1 MRLTDTDTTPARLP
15 TCGALY
21 LLPTGPRRQSKMM
34 EIIIFIQ
41 KNWSIIATV
50 FGVIGTLFWLKM
62 DSKYAKKSDMFSLQD
77 SIEKNDERLTK
88 MEIKVDNLPTA
99 KDFAALEKL
108 MTKIEGESKA
118 TNATLSAI
126 SHQTGL
132 LLEDKVLNKK
142 E

>member
-1 MRLTDTDTTPARLP
+1 
-15 TCGALY
+15 
-21 LLPTGPRRQSKMM
+21 MM
-34 EIIIFIQ
+34 EIIAFIQ
-41 KNWSIIATV
+41 KNWSIIATL

-62 DSKYAKKSDMFSLQD
+62 DSKYAKKSDIANLQEG
-77 SIEKNDERLTK
+77 IEKNDKRLTK
-88 MEIKVDNLPTA
+88 VEQKVDALPTA
-99 KDFAALEKL
+99 KDFASLEKL

-132 LLEDKVLNKK
+132 LLEDKVLNRK